1 MGIYLSVYAL
11 VLFLVHL
18 TPTVY
23 VYHKERQGA
32 AWFMRINEKSL
43 SLAIQEHHNCCR
55 GTELSAAAVKAKGTA
70 VEERKK
76 GAGKE

>member
-1 MGIYLSVYAL
+1 M
-11 VLFLVHL
+11 
-18 TPTVY
+18 
-23 VYHKERQGA
+23 YHKERQSA
-32 AWFMRINEKSL
+32 AWFVYINEKSL
-43 SLAIQEHHNCCR
+43 SLAIQKHHNCFR